1 MQVGETAQAAQEF
14 SFRIPS
20 GAQWYCQWLTSVLWC
35 WSECEQNR
43 FTIHQRHSR
52 NASCENCDCCLF
64 FLHHMVDIFRG
75 SQWSPGQRSV
85 CCMLILKES
94 LRSLP
99 LRINGKSLQSLESV
113 QKGVSTATEPP
124 FPSVPL
130 RLSLYFPPSLGVMC
144 KCVVSSFQDLRS
156 VTHVDVMIIITFMD
170 TSKCFTYWTLFEPYI
185 KAMSHK
191 SS

>member
-1 MQVGETAQAAQEF
+1 MILSVVDFSSLVLEWVWAESIYYTSETF
-14 SFRIPS
+14 KKCI
-20 GAQWYCQWLTSVLWC
+20 LW
-35 WSECEQNR
+35 R
-43 FTIHQRHSR
+43 LRLLL
-52 NASCENCDCCLF
+52 LF
-64 FLHHMVDIFRG
+64 FLHHMVHIFRG
-75 SQWSPGQRSV
+75 SQWSPVQRSV

-191 SS
+191 PS